1 MNKRLDCDA
10 HYKRGFDID
19 FYALQQAAAR
29 QKWLLVTPPLVVFV
43 LLCLWFLLVPPTY
56 TAVARIARPAPE
68 KVETL
73 VSERELPPELQAQS
87 DHEPGPLSGDSDARL
102 HPGGDKPRDNG
113 QAQSGASA
121 SLMAAQAAAAT
132 ATMDPAALLRNQ
144 AARLSS
150 EEFARRAIAQLRE
163 STDFSATTDA
173 IGFDLVAAEAWQT
186 FGAFLHQAGFNAV
199 IAGEARTGDPARD
212 DDLVA
217 WLRRKLTI
225 TVNESAGDIAIAF
238 SDKNAILAARIANK
252 FAELFL
258 DIDPHAGNVAA
269 AVPVRQAG
277 FAQDPAL
284 LALGPFAALLMGVSV
299 LFTREWRSGR
309 LVGGADMVP
318 QRPRALGEV
327 KQLTRFDPLTP
338 AQGEDAG
345 QLLPLPA
352 ARREE
357 TVDVADIAGRIRAS
371 RRDGLAAHIVFTG
384 VNLGGRSGRPL
395 VGLGRQLAQEGRT
408 ILIDLGGVWQN
419 EATATQRDGTSPGLT
434 KVLKGE
440 ASFAEAIRRDPISR
454 LHILSG
460 DPEQPFDLHAFDV
473 VFAALSQTY
482 DYILL
487 TTPPLDQS
495 PVASKLTA
503 RADLVILTTLDQNER
518 MVASAHKEL
527 CQNAHCEVLVIGV
540 GGKLMPRLVDTAA

>member
-29 QKWLLVTPPLVVFV
+29 QKWLLVTPPLGVFA

-56 TAVARIARPAPE
+56 IAVARIAQPAPE

-73 VSERELPPELQAQS
+73 ASERELPPELLGQIDNAPHDFSGES
-87 DHEPGPLSGDSDARL
+87 DTRL
-102 HPGGDKPRDNG
+102 HSGENKLSEDG
-113 QAQSGASA
+113 QARIGASA
-121 SLMAAQAAAAT
+121 PVSVAQTAT
-132 ATMDPAALLRNQ
+132 ADPAALLRNQ

-150 EEFARRAIAQLRE
+150 EEFARRALAQLRE
-163 STDFSATTDA
+163 STDFSATTDNA
-173 IGFDLVAAEAWQT
+173 GFDLMAAEARHT
-186 FGAFLHQAGFNAV
+186 LESFLHQAGFNSV
-199 IAGEARTGDPARD
+199 IAGEARTGDPARE

-225 TVNESAGDIAIAF
+225 TVNEGAGDIAIAF
-238 SDKNAILAARIANK
+238 SDKNAVLAARIANK

-258 DIDPHAGNVAA
+258 DIDPRAGNVAA

-284 LALGPFAALLMGVSV
+284 LALGPLAALLMGVSV
-299 LFTREWRSGR
+299 LFTREWRAGR
-309 LVGGADMVP
+309 LGGNADMVP
-318 QRPRALGEV
+318 QQPRAIGEV
-327 KQLTRFDPLTP
+327 KLFARFDPLSP
-338 AQGEDAG
+338 GQGEDAG
-345 QLLPLPA
+345 VLLPLPVG
-352 ARREE
+352 RREE
-357 TVDVADIAGRIRAS
+357 TVDVAEIAGRIRAS

-384 VNLGGRSGRPL
+384 VNLGGRSSRPL

-419 EATATQRDGTSPGLT
+419 EATAMQRDGASPGLV

-454 LHILSG
+454 LHVLSG

-473 VFAALSQTY
+473 VFAALAQTY

-503 RADLVILTTLDQNER
+503 RADLVILTALDQNER

-527 CQNAHCEVLVIGV
+527 CENAHCEVLVIGV